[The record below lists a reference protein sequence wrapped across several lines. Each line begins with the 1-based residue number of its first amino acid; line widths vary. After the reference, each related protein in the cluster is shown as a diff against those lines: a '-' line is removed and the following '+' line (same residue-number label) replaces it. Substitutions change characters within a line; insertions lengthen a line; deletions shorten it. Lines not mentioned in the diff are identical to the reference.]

1 MRSCSRS
8 RVGDA
13 VDGIGPVVG
22 DQERSIL
29 HLQHIHWAACTR
41 THFSSALLVLC
52 ALCRTLT

>member
-41 THFSSALLVLC
+41 PPGLSALPLLC
-52 ALCRTLT
+52 PLCNTLA